1 MRADFPGCC
10 ARAPSGHPAAARPA
24 ITSRRVI
31 RLLLLV
37 SLAIALF
44 GMQAELA
51 GQMGIQAAG
60 RL

>member
-1 MRADFPGCC
+1 MAL
-10 ARAPSGHPAAARPA
+10 
-24 ITSRRVI
+24 VI